1 MSKIEISGLL
11 AALVALMGLA
21 ACGGGSASASGS
33 VAVSED
39 GVSGSATASVPGAT
53 VTAEGSHSTYGGTE
67 GTYHEGGTYHGTTA
81 GGWAPAPTGTC
92 VEDWVHMPILINFP
106 TGGTHMDTQSRV
118 VLQELVRS
126 AQARPDLRA
135 VRVEGHAD
143 RCGRE
148 ANNMVLSQQ
157 RAEVVAAEL
166 VALGV
171 PRERITTI
179 GFGSQHPRANDDCTP
194 QFELSRAVNRR
205 VEFSLLVCR

>member
-1 MSKIEISGLL
+1 MSKIEISGML
-11 AALVALMGLA
+11 ASLMVLSALVG
-21 ACGGGSASASGS
+21 CG
-33 VAVSED
+33 
-39 GVSGSATASVPGAT
+39 GSATASGSVGVSENGVEANASASASVPGAELS
-53 VTAEGSHSTYGGTE
+53 ADASHSATYGGTA
-67 GTYHEGGTYHGTTA
+67 TATTPTS
-81 GGWAPAPTGTC
+81 GGWAPAPAGTC
-92 VEDWVHMPILINFP
+92 VEEWVHMPILINFP